1 MGFSHSGVGPS
12 AGHHPGGYGPGMGYG
27 STQTPGYAGTQT
39 AGPTVG
45 MVMPPG
51 VPNYRPMTGAPAQ
64 TLGYKSGRAFLPAYS
79 TSPER
84 PAGRVYYQ
92 SGGGIPMP
100 PPPPPPPP
108 MPQYGSPGPRVS
120 YLPVS
125 PIASGTPLSRRSAM
139 NEGSLTYPPSPIGK
153 YLM

>member
-1 MGFSHSGVGPS
+1 MSVQPNMPGRSAMGTSYAP
-12 AGHHPGGYGPGMGYG
+12 PGGSVIPGAYGPPGG
-27 STQTPGYAGTQT
+27 SVVPGAY
-39 AGPTVG
+39 GPT
-45 MVMPPG
+45 
-51 VPNYRPMTGAPAQ
+51 AQ

-139 NEGSLTYPPSPIGK
+139 NEGSLTYPPSPIEINPTSTR
-153 YLM
+153 LFSII